1 MAEQPMSIE
10 VRNVKFPLG
19 ADVPRHWHGGR
30 RSVTLFFD
38 NLSIF
43 FPAGERFFIA
53 SVKRYRDRIKDDR
66 LREEVAAFCAQE
78 GIHGREH
85 IRYNEMLRDQGYPA
99 EALERRVKRILSVVT
114 AVLPRRAQLAV
125 TCALEHFTALLAH
138 FLLQDPRL
146 LEGAHPAM
154 ASLWRWHAAEE
165 NEHKAVAFD
174 VYRLAGGNYIERVV
188 VMVVASL
195 IFWGKIAEQQVR
207 LMKVDGILWS
217 AREWR
222 ALFRFLFIEPGGMFS
237 LGRMYLEYYRPRF
250 HPWDLDNRDL
260 LERWKAEEGSALAGG
275 YPR

>member
-1 MAEQPMSIE
+1 MAEPMSIE
-10 VRNVKFPLG
+10 VRNVRFPLG
-19 ADVPRHWHGGR
+19 DGVPRYWHGGR
-30 RSVTLFFD
+30 RSVTLFFN

-53 SVKRYRDRIKDDR
+53 SVKRYKDRIKDEP

-85 IRYNEMLRDQGYPA
+85 IRYNEMIRDQGYPA
-99 EALERRVKRILSVVT
+99 EELERRVKRILRVVT
-114 AVLPRRAQLAV
+114 AVAPKRHQLAA

-138 FLLQDPRL
+138 FLLQDDRL
-146 LEGAHPAM
+146 LKGAHPAM
-154 ASLWRWHAAEE
+154 AALWRWHAAEE

-174 VYRLAGGNYIERVV
+174 VYRLAGGNYLERVV

-195 IFWGKIAEQQVR
+195 IFWAKIAEQQVR
-207 LMKVDGILWS
+207 LMKVDGIVWS

-222 ALFRFLFIEPGGMFS
+222 SLGRFLFIEPGGMFS
-237 LGRMYLEYYRPRF
+237 LWRAYLEYYRPGF

-260 LERWKAEEGSALAGG
+260 LERWKAEGGDALAEG
-275 YPR
+275 YRS

>member
-1 MAEQPMSIE
+1 MTEPMSIE
-10 VRNVKFPLG
+10 VRNVEFPLG
-19 ADVPRHWHGGR
+19 GEVPRHWHGGR
-30 RSVTLFFD
+30 RSVTLFFN

-53 SVKRYRDRIKDDR
+53 SVKRYRDRIKDER
-66 LREEVAAFCAQE
+66 LRAEVSAFCAQE

-85 IRYNEMLRDQGYPA
+85 IRYNEMQRDQGYPA
-99 EALERRVKRILSVVT
+99 EELEARVKRILAVVT
-114 AVLPRRAQLAV
+114 ARAPKRHQLAV

-138 FLLQDPRL
+138 FLLKDPRL

-174 VYRLAGGNYIERVV
+174 VYRLAGGNYIERAA
-188 VMVVASL
+188 VMAVATL
-195 IFWGKIAEQQVR
+195 IFWAKIAEQQAR
-207 LMKVDGILWS
+207 LMKADGILWS
-217 AREWR
+217 ASEWW

-237 LGRMYLEYYRPRF
+237 LLRAYLEYYRPGF

-260 LERWKAEEGSALAGG
+260 LERWKAEEGSSLAEG
-275 YPR
+275 

>member
-1 MAEQPMSIE
+1 MTEPVSIE
-10 VRNVKFPLG
+10 VRNVQFPLG
-19 ADVPRHWHGGR
+19 ADVPKHWHGGR
-30 RSVTLFFD
+30 RSVTLFFN

-53 SVKRYRDRIKDDR
+53 SVKRYRDRIDRVNNER
-66 LREEVAAFCAQE
+66 LRAEVAAFCAQE

-99 EALERRVKRILSVVT
+99 EELERRVKRILAVVT
-114 AVLPRRAQLAV
+114 RVLPKRSQLAA

-138 FLLQDPRL
+138 FLLKDPRL
-146 LEGAHPAM
+146 LGGAHPAM

-174 VYRLAGGNYIERVV
+174 VYRLAGGHYLERAI
-188 VMVVASL
+188 VMAAASL
-195 IFWGKIAEQQVR
+195 IFWAKIAEQQVR
-207 LMKVDGILWS
+207 LMKADGIVWS
-217 AREWR
+217 ASEWR

-237 LGRMYLEYYRPRF
+237 LLRSYLEYYRPSF

-260 LERWKAEEGSALAGG
+260 LERWKAEEGAALAEG
-275 YPR
+275 